1 MQILIM
7 HRIVISL
14 LLLIFFLPD
23 GSAQDSTNDIK
34 VYDGIV
40 IDGDTIIIYELKA
53 INIRAR
59 YTYEYR
65 KRMRQYN
72 KLAKKVK
79 KVYPYALLLEEKLD
93 SMSIRMDK
101 LASERK
107 RKEFVKQK
115 EKELFKQFEKE
126 IMKLTISEGLVLVK
140 LIDRQTG
147 DTSYEL
153 IKELR
158 GSITAFF
165 WQGIARFFG
174 NDLKA
179 EYDPETIDAM
189 IEDIVQ
195 RIEAGEL

>member
-1 MQILIM
+1 MLRTFIIL
-7 HRIVISL
+7 SF
-14 LLLIFFLPD
+14 IFLF
-23 GSAQDSTNDIK
+23 SFNTNAQDNSEDLKI
-34 VYDGIV
+34 YDGLV
-40 IDGDTIIIYELKA
+40 IEGDTIILYELQA
-53 INIRAR
+53 VNIRAR

-65 KRMRQYN
+65 KRMRKYN
-72 KLAKKVK
+72 KLVRKVK
-79 KVYPYALLLEEKLD
+79 KVYPYALMLEEKLD
-93 SMSIRMDK
+93 SMNFRMDK

-107 RKEFVKQK
+107 RKEFVKTQ
-115 EKELFKQFEKE
+115 EKALFKQFEKE
-126 IMKLTISEGLVLVK
+126 IMKLTVSEGLVLVK

-179 EYDPETIDAM
+179 EYDPEEMDQM